1 MKKGQYLVVLTL
13 MVGNCKMEQKSQIP
27 QSEAQKKN
35 TFKQY
40 TTLSYVFEQNCR
52 IASNK
57 ENEVEACVKCFES
70 AVTKVGI
77 KKVQAR
83 MSCSRH
89 YLSPHFS
96 ECTEMFEDVEKDPKK
111 GYSNELFSKISK
123 CFKNVRARNI
133 EERCFRGTKNVPPL
147 NAVDTILCG
156 KQSLPEKH
164 KVVNLVILDDRKYL

>member
-1 MKKGQYLVVLTL
+1 MKGQFLVVLTL
-13 MVGNCKMEQKSQIP
+13 MVGNCKMEQK
-27 QSEAQKKN
+27 
-35 TFKQY
+35 Y
-40 TTLSYVFEQNCR
+40 TTYTTSSFVFEENCR
-52 IASNK
+52 IASNE
-57 ENEVEACVKCFES
+57 ENEVEACVKCFET

-111 GYSNELFSKISK
+111 EYSDELFIKISK

-133 EERCFRGTKNVPPL
+133 EERCFRETKNIPPL

-156 KQSLPEKH
+156 KQSRDYTLELPEKH
-164 KVVNLVILDDRKYL
+164 EVVNLVILDDRKYLTKS